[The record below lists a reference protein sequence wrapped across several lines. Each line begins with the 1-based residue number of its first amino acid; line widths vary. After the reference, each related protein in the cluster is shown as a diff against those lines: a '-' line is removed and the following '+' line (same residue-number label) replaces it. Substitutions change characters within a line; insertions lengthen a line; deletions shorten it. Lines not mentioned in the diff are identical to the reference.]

1 MIQERRGI
9 ESPRRSLGLVPRMKL
24 CSDREHFA
32 RPCPSRRRI
41 REGWA
46 ALHWAAANGH
56 NGAVRMLV
64 VKGLDIAKKTD
75 AGLAA
80 LYMAAD
86 NRQGFCG
93 AAVAGRA
100 ALYLSTRR

>member
-46 ALHWAAANGH
+46 TLHW
-56 NGAVRMLV
+56 AVRMLV
-64 VKGLDIAKKTD
+64 VKGLDIAGKTD

-80 LYMAAD
+80 PTG
-86 NRQGFCG
+86 RGFVVRLLLG
-93 AAVAGRA
+93 GRRC
-100 ALYLSTRR
+100 T